1 MTKKRPRIDVDQA
14 TLQSLQEKNDK
25 DEFSNF
31 GKTVADTVRK
41 LPRISQIQ
49 VKKKINDIL
58 FEAEMEIIKKACA
71 GQEIQLAELF

>member
-1 MTKKRPRIDVDQA
+1 MNEKRPRIDVDQA
-14 TLQSLQEKNDK
+14 ILQSLQEKDDE

-41 LPRISQIQ
+41 LPRIFQIQ

-71 GQEIQLAELF
+71 GQEIQIGELF